1 MREVYDGL
9 DEGMIKGGFAEVL
22 VFALRV
28 PSFDLFFSPSHL
40 QDLILSLA

>member
-22 VFALRV
+22 VFAGS
-28 PSFDLFFSPSHL
+28 SFDLFFSPSHL